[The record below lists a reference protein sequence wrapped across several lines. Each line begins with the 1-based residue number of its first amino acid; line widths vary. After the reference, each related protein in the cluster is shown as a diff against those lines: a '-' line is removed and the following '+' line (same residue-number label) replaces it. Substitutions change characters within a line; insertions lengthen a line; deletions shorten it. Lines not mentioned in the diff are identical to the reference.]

1 MTGGMEGMDLSS
13 IRLIGTAVTPAVMVS
28 GCGILATGL
37 DNQIA
42 RMTTRMRDMMREWR
56 TLPDGHPR
64 RSLLREEVVILDHRH
79 ALLARAIG
87 LTYAALLSFVVTSL
101 LYLTK
106 RHFEIPEPL
115 PVLTF
120 SLGVVLLGGTAVLAL
135 ASLRLSRRA
144 IWLEKQELF
153 EELQSPPT
161 SEAPSQLRPPAGGPS
176 SSSSAR

>member
-1 MTGGMEGMDLSS
+1 MNGGSEGLDLSS

-64 RSLLREEVVILDHRH
+64 RPILREEVAILDRRH

-87 LTYAALLSFVVTSL
+87 FTYAALLSFVVTSL
-101 LYLTK
+101 LYLAK
-106 RHFEIPEPL
+106 RHVDIPEAL
-115 PVLTF
+115 PVVPF
-120 SLGVVLLGGTAVLAL
+120 SLGVVLLGIMAVFAL
-135 ASLRLSRRA
+135 ASLRLSRHA
-144 IWLEKQELF
+144 IALERQEMF
-153 EELQSPPT
+153 EEPK
-161 SEAPSQLRPPAGGPS
+161 PPAS
-176 SSSSAR
+176 